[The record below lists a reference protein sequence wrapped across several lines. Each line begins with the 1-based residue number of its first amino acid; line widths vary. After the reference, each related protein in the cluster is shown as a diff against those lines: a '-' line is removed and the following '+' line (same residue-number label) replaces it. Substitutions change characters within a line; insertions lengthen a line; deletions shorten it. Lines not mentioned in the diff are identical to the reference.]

1 MASELIRVNFMTH
14 IIRMRDDWVLIYSA
28 AVKVK
33 SIQVSKI
40 IDFHKKYINEAY
52 FINVN
57 LVYIQSLWFNFFD
70 IIFLYNNNKIF
81 FA

>member
-1 MASELIRVNFMTH
+1 MKH
-14 IIRMRDDWVLIYSA
+14 IIRMRDDWELIYSA